1 MGAMFGG
8 DDDDYGDDCD
18 YSYSEPQPSFKATV
32 QAPSYGT
39 FAAPQVLAM
48 AAPST

>member
-8 DDDDYGDDCD
+8 DDDDYGDD
-18 YSYSEPQPSFKATV
+18 SYSEPQPSFKATV